1 MTLMSMK
8 EQHQLHEKE
17 RYGENPNFSF
27 HIFDNC
33 RQTILKDN
41 QVL

>member
-33 RQTILKDN
+33 QIILKDN
-41 QVL
+41 PVL